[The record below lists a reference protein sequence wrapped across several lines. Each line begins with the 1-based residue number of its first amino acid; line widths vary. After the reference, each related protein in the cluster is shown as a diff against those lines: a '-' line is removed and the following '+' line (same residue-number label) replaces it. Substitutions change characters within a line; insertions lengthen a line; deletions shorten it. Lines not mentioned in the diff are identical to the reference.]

1 MRAIFFSL
9 FLITVFHLQA
19 QDCNE
24 ANHSVNIHDSWLS
37 CDLAPNP
44 NPERGN
50 THWVMY
56 DLGYIYSIGGT
67 KFWNYNVSG
76 ETNKGMKNI
85 SIDYSQDGISW
96 TEITSFQ
103 LAEAPGNSNYEGVI
117 GPDLEGIDARYI
129 LVTSVDTWGGAC
141 AGLSE
146 VRFDIEGT
154 VSANEMVYEDQS
166 IKLFPNPS
174 HRNLSIDTDMDIKEL
189 IIISSTGHE
198 LARMVYTPLIDISSL
213 PNGVYF
219 LKSINQA
226 NRVYTKRFIKQAP

>member
-1 MRAIFFSL
+1 MRAIFFPL
-9 FLITVFHLQA
+9 LLISVFHLQA

-24 ANHSVNIHDSWLS
+24 TNHSVNIHDSWLS

-56 DLGYIYSIGGT
+56 DLGYIYNIGST

-85 SIDYSQDGISW
+85 SIDYSQDGINW
-96 TEITSFQ
+96 TESASFQ
-103 LAEAPGNSNYEGVI
+103 LAEASGNSSYEGAT
-117 GPDLEGIDARYI
+117 GPDLGGIDARYI
-129 LVTSVDTWGGAC
+129 LVTSVDTWGGDC

-154 VSANEMVYEDQS
+154 VSANTTAYGHQS

-174 HRNLSIDTDMDIKEL
+174 HQNLMIDTDMDIKEL
-189 IIISSTGHE
+189 IIVSSAGHE
-198 LARMVYTPLIDISSL
+198 LVRMAYAPLIDISSL

-219 LKSINQA
+219 LKSINRA